1 MRYWMLRAISGI
13 LAIGWLPP
21 CAYAATTPAQHGVI
35 GSRLTPFVNTEVK
48 PRPSGERGPQTGN
61 PLWAVSLESLSFT
74 RERPLF
80 SPSRRPPAQAI
91 VAPPPPPPAA
101 PVVPEQ
107 LQLTLVGTVIGGSE
121 HIGVFLDQATRNVV
135 RLQVGQGVE
144 GWILRDVE
152 ARTATFKK
160 EQRQTMLALPS
171 RNGRQESPPQIS
183 TNQATPPR
191 PADVRGTPR
200 RQPHPASASKAG
212 SSAPVASAHDGGET
226 PASSGTWRD
235 GDGQLISPP
244 RSPVPIVNA
253 ADTPAADTPAPARSA
268 TWIDGDG
275 ETIAPPASY
284 RAANDGPPPAP
295 QADTW
300 RDGDGQMILP
310 PAEPTRDGA
319 GTWVDGDGRFV
330 DPPSR

>member
-1 MRYWMLRAISGI
+1 MRYRMLQAISGI

-21 CAYAATTPAQHGVI
+21 CAWAATAPVQRGLMDTG
-35 GSRLTPFVNTEVK
+35 LTPFVNTAVK
-48 PRPSGERGPQTGN
+48 PRPSGERAPQTGN
-61 PLWAVSLESLSFT
+61 PLWAISLESLSFT

-91 VAPPPPPPAA
+91 VAPPPPPRAA

-107 LQLTLVGTVIGGSE
+107 LQLTLVGTVIGDNE
-121 HIGVFLDQATRNVV
+121 HIGVFLDQATRKVV
-135 RLQVGQGVE
+135 RLQVGQGAA

-160 EQRQTMLALPS
+160 DQRQTMLALPS
-171 RNGRQESPPQIS
+171 RDGRQESPPQIVTKQGTS
-183 TNQATPPR
+183 PR
-191 PADVRGTPR
+191 PADRRGTPR
-200 RQPHPASASKAG
+200 RQPRPASASKAE

-244 RSPVPIVNA
+244 KSPVPIVNA
-253 ADTPAADTPAPARSA
+253 ADAPAAAKSA

-284 RAANDGPPPAP
+284 QAANDGPPPTP

-300 RDGDGQMILP
+300 RDGDGQMIQP
-310 PAEPTRDGA
+310 PAAEPTRYGG

>member
-1 MRYWMLRAISGI
+1 MRYRMLRSISGI

-21 CAYAATTPAQHGVI
+21 CACAATAPVQRGLMDTRP
-35 GSRLTPFVNTEVK
+35 TPFVNAEVK
-48 PRPSGERGPQTGN
+48 PRPSGERGSPTGN
-61 PLWAVSLESLSFT
+61 PLWAISVESLSFT

-91 VAPPPPPPAA
+91 VAPPPPRPRAA
-101 PVVPEQ
+101 PVAPEQ
-107 LQLTLVGTVIGGSE
+107 LQLTIVGTVIGDNE
-121 HIGVFLDQATRNVV
+121 HIGVFLDPATRQVV
-135 RLQVGQGVE
+135 RLQVGQGVA
-144 GWILRDVE
+144 GWILGDVQ

-160 EQRQTMLALPS
+160 DQRQTVLALPS
-171 RNGRQESPPQIS
+171 RNGREESPPPQVL
-183 TNQATPPR
+183 TNKATPRR
-191 PADVRGTPR
+191 PADRLGTPKR
-200 RQPHPASASKAG
+200 KHRPASASKAG
-212 SSAPVASAHDGGET
+212 PSAPVASARDGGGT
-226 PASSGTWRD
+226 PAGSGTWRD

-253 ADTPAADTPAPARSA
+253 ADTPAAAGSS

-275 ETIAPPASY
+275 QTITPPASY
-284 RAANDGPPPAP
+284 RAANDGPPPPP

-300 RDGDGQMILP
+300 RDGDGQMIQP
-310 PAEPTRDGA
+310 PAAEPTRYGG